1 MQSLR
6 FWFYMYSFKHLCK
19 VYGFDFIYNDR
30 IEKDLLWRYDL
41 HFTDEGTTFVA
52 INFLTF
58 LNSYQE
64 HGNFTDW
71 QSILSKPK
79 KLETQNTT
87 FKGASKLHNN
97 YISRIK
103 TIKADNFANIIV
115 GTLNIKILFHLSLMN
130 LI

>member
-79 KLETQNTT
+79 KPETQNTT